1 MKCIL
6 EIFSS
11 GYFSELKSFSLTT
24 PGRYSEYTVDIERD
38 EARKQ
43 EVEKLRNQIHE
54 LEQSMKCL
62 CQIAGIDC
70 SLDI

>member
-11 GYFSELKSFSLTT
+11 GYFSALKSFSLTT
-24 PGRYSEYTVDIERD
+24 PGRYSEYTGDIERD

-54 LEQSMKCL
+54 LEKSMKCL